1 MGLDGAGKTTIL
13 NRLQTAETIAT
24 IPSTPLLD
32 KCVIIIFEAI
42 GFNVESLV
50 IKNVK
55 FQGIDTFLIRIEFYG
70 L

>member
-1 MGLDGAGKTTIL
+1 VGLDGAGKTTIL
-13 NRLQTAETIAT
+13 NRLQTSETIAT
-24 IPSTPLLD
+24 IPSTPLLHGI
-32 KCVIIIFEAI
+32 VVFISAAI

-55 FQGIDTFLIRIEFYG
+55 FQGTAFSVIKHEILW